1 MVFAKTHLLI
11 KIFFMN
17 TKITSFLMV
26 LMTSFFLLAFSSRNP
41 QQKEKPQEKPKEK
54 TIPVKDNKD
63 KTKTVTKTDTITVK
77 EVPVIKETDTLQIDP
92 NSKLKV
98 YKKNAHASYYH
109 NKFNGRRTAS
119 GKRFDNNK
127 YTAAHKKLP
136 FGTIVK
142 VTNEANGK
150 SVVVEITDRGPFSKV
165 REIDLSRRAFMD
177 IASNKNSGSVI
188 VKIEVVEEPK

>member
-1 MVFAKTHLLI
+1 
-11 KIFFMN
+11 MN
-17 TKITSFLMV
+17 TKIAILFFSIITSVFALNA
-26 LMTSFFLLAFSSRNP
+26 TIKNP
-41 QQKEKPQEKPKEK
+41 QQKEKPQDKSKEKP
-54 TIPVKDNKD
+54 TPNKD
-63 KTKTVTKTDTITVK
+63 KTKSTAVVKADTLQAK
-77 EVPVIKETDTLQIDP
+77 EVVVIKETDTLQIDP

-177 IASNKNSGSVI
+177 IVSNKNSGSVI
-188 VKIEVVEEPK
+188 VKIEVVEEKK